1 MRQTKYSLPRSPG
14 VRGGA
19 QTGATSLPE
28 DREEM
33 AMAVNNARYATAWP
47 SDCACH
53 PEGVAAWSAPK
64 RAAGPVARNKDTIL
78 CRGLVIGVSCSGWR
92 LRIALGN
99 GNEAGRPSEDS
110 VKRCGPAA
118 SPQGGPPCRWERVE
132 GPGFEPGCPPR
143 KSIHNNEH
151 LSLGVVWKLTGRL
164 IAQS

>member
-1 MRQTKYSLPRSPG
+1 
-14 VRGGA
+14 
-19 QTGATSLPE
+19 
-28 DREEM
+28 M

-64 RAAGPVARNKDTIL
+64 RAAGPVARNKDTSL

-110 VKRCGPAA
+110 VKRCAPSA
-118 SPQGGPPCRWERVE
+118 SRPGRPLCRCEMGRHPGRGAPFVDEKWWRCRDLNPGAHLGRV
-132 GPGFEPGCPPR
+132 FTTT
-143 KSIHNNEH
+143 SILASE
-151 LSLGVVWKLTGRL
+151 LSGNCLVG
-164 IAQS
+164 